1 MWERK
6 ESQKEKVRGK
16 RAEWNDIGCTFT
28 TCSLNTLD
36 SKETCSV
43 RLRKIYQDLQHRA
56 HRILW
61 R

>member
-1 MWERK
+1 MWEGRA
-6 ESQKEKVRGK
+6 RGK
-16 RAEWNDIGCTFT
+16 RAEWNDIGCTFS

-56 HRILW
+56 HRIFVTLEQGDP
-61 R
+61 